1 MRRRKTGAPRED
13 RFPPEGKT
21 STAAHIPARAPFRF
35 FGCIELREI
44 LGHRARD
51 ERELMELLEQVP
63 PGSVYYHTHSVFLR
77 HHQITGAYPN
87 DFANWVASQVRDQV
101 LGERLAI
108 VDPFEF
114 YNLERLREEL
124 VSTIDHHV
132 STVHPVPRVVF
143 GDPFFF
149 VQSHIVSV
157 PLGLSAGS
165 LQEFSHYLHDVDASS
180 IYFHTLEARV
190 RRGNRHGDFAQW
202 VGTDLGLTAL
212 AEEIARI
219 NPYLGGLERI
229 RAEMLRLIHRVL
241 SEATDAQ

>member
-1 MRRRKTGAPRED
+1 MRRRKTGAPREE

-35 FGCIELREI
+35 FGCIELGEI
-44 LGHRARD
+44 LGLRARD

-63 PGSVYYHTHSVFLR
+63 AGSVHYHTHSVFLR
-77 HHQITGAYPN
+77 HHQVTGAYPN

-101 LGERLAI
+101 LGERLAL

-114 YNLERLREEL
+114 YDLERLREEV
-124 VSTIDHHV
+124 VSTINDHIA
-132 STVHPVPRVVF
+132 TLHPVPRVVF
-143 GDPFFF
+143 GEPFFF

-157 PLGLSAGS
+157 PLGLQART
-165 LQEFSHYLHDVDASS
+165 LEEFAHLLRDVDASS
-180 IYFHTLEARV
+180 VYFHTLEARV
-190 RRGNRHGDFAQW
+190 RRGTRNGDFAQW
-202 VGTDLGLTAL
+202 LAADMGLTSL
-212 AEEIARI
+212 AQEIARI

-229 RAEMLRLIHRVL
+229 HRVL